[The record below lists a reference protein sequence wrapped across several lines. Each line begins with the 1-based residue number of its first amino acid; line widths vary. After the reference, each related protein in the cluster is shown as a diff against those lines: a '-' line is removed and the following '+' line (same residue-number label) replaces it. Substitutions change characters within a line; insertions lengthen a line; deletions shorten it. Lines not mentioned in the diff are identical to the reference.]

1 MQDGFLTTHTVEKVR
16 LPEPEFM
23 KEFIGKPEDKLIN
36 LMDPANPMM
45 SGVVQ
50 NQDSY
55 MKGKIA
61 QRWYYDQVEPAL
73 DEAFESSTDKTGRR
87 YDFVEPY
94 RCDDAEYIIVG
105 MGCYMETAQA
115 TVDYLRENKGIKRRL
130 LERVLLPA
138 VPGDADRRCAEALQG
153 VHGDR
158 ADGRSAL
165 DDRQS
170 PDARDQGGV
179 LRRDD
184 RSERPGADRPTSRGF
199 ITARRDW
206 AAAMCG
212 RAISIAVFENM
223 IDDGQD
229 YFCVGI
235 EHRPGAEGEG
245 RPRSA
250 AAAARSRCAGI
261 RSAASAR

>member
-1 MQDGFLTTHTVEKVR
+1 
-16 LPEPEFM
+16 M
-23 KEFIGKPEDKLIN
+23 KEYIGNPKDKLIN

-61 QRWYYDQVEPAL
+61 QRWYYDRVEPAL
-73 DEAFESSTDKTGRR
+73 EEAFEEFYRARPAGGTTSSM
-87 YDFVEPY
+87 PY
-94 RCDDAEYIIVG
+94 RCEDAEYIIVG

-115 TVDYLRENKGIKRRL
+115 TVDYLREKKGITAGCLNVYCFRPF
-130 LERVLLPA
+130 PA
-138 VPGDADRRCAEALQG
+138 TADRRCAEALQG
-153 VHGDR
+153 VHRAR

-184 RSERPGADRPTSRGF
+184 RAERPGEDRPHSADLSRRG
-199 ITARRDW
+199 
-206 AAAMCG
+206 
-212 RAISIAVFENM
+212 
-223 IDDGQD
+223 
-229 YFCVGI
+229 
-235 EHRPGAEGEG
+235 RPGQPRRAAG
-245 RPRSA
+245 RHHRRRSTT
-250 AAAARSRCAGI
+250 
-261 RSAASAR
+261 